1 MWAAIRSDLSE
12 FVSSVA
18 EETDHVTKAV
28 ISDDGEV
35 VSTRFEETGLV
46 QSAEDELLRLMNI
59 EETFSTPL
67 SEGDEAVQKFV
78 DNFDIESKTDEIAK
92 TLEENPETVK
102 IHFEGLVPTQIS
114 YELFWQRFFY
124 RCDADRIAKEWDK
137 EAEAQR
143 RTRAEAIKGG
153 IDSVTNMFGGALNAV
168 SQSLEKADQ
177 SKEFKIGSVKA
188 LSDGGMKLFGNEGR
202 PPFVMNT
209 VVDEDDEEEELG
221 WDDDDDEDG
230 SYEEEEG
237 EENELK
243 TSGKITS
250 GEEED
255 NDRHNVNEELETV
268 INERD
273 SLQETVELQRKEI
286 VKLRE
291 TTSDVNDAKQ
301 IESLKI
307 TLSEKE
313 SELLSLRAKLE
324 DNSHCNIE
332 QIEKDANKFASLD
345 GEMEN
350 LKLEI
355 SSKDKELEIAKK
367 RIEFFEG
374 ELAKTKEDA
383 KKQVDSLTQA
393 LASRE
398 GNDVAE
404 LSAAKEEACTANS
417 KIEELTMKLAKVEK
431 ELVDTKTRN
440 SEMESQSL
448 ELVATK
454 QKLEQMNLEIQELES
469 AKKLVVSLKQE
480 VEELQ
485 EQMQHTQSRRA
496 SPSSEST
503 GVKVD
508 AGASIPTEAGDDG
521 WGDDW

>member
-46 QSAEDELLRLMNI
+46 QSAEDEILRLMNI

-92 TLEENPETVK
+92 TLEENPDTVK
-102 IHFEGLVPTQIS
+102 IHFEALVPTQIS

-124 RCDADRIAKEWDK
+124 RCDADRIAKKWDK

-153 IDSVTNMFGGALNAV
+153 IDSVTNMLGGALNVV

-177 SKEFKIGSVKA
+177 SKEFKIGSVQA

-209 VVDEDDEEEELG
+209 VVDDDDEEEELA
-221 WDDDDDEDG
+221 WDDDEDD

-237 EENELK
+237 EENALNMP
-243 TSGKITS
+243 GKITS

-255 NDRHNVNEELETV
+255 NDRQNIKEELEIV

-286 VKLRE
+286 MKLRE
-291 TTSDVNDAKQ
+291 TKSDVNDEKQ
-301 IESLKI
+301 IENLKL

-324 DNSHCNIE
+324 ENSNCNIE
-332 QIEKDANKFASLD
+332 QIENDANKVVSLD
-345 GEMEN
+345 GEIEK

-367 RIEFFEG
+367 RIELFEG

-383 KKQVDSLTQA
+383 KKQVDSLTQT
-393 LASRE
+393 LASKQ

-404 LSAAKEEACTANS
+404 LSAAKEETCTANL
-417 KIEELTMKLAKVEK
+417 KIKELTMKLAEVEK

-440 SEMESQSL
+440 SEMESQSH

-454 QKLEQMNLEIQELES
+454 QKLEEMNLEIQELES
-469 AKKLVVSLKQE
+469 TKKLVVSLKQE

-485 EQMQHTQSRRA
+485 EQMQHTQSHRA

-508 AGASIPTEAGDDG
+508 AGGSIPTEAGDDG